1 LTPSLARTRH
11 PRPVH
16 RPTLAAQLPESVLQR
31 PVPVGAAEPSRWS
44 RPTPF
49 FGREP
54 VRGEPHT
61 PSLHFSRQGCRWS
74 RRIPAS
80 PPPLGSRDPIAWPH
94 FFSGSNPRTEG
105 ISVRH

>member
-1 LTPSLARTRH
+1 LTPSLARIQH

-16 RPTLAAQLPESVLQR
+16 RPTRAAQSPERVLQR
-31 PVPVGAAEPSRWS
+31 PVPVGAAEPPRRS
-44 RPTPF
+44 RPAPF

-61 PSLHFSRQGCRWS
+61 PSLHFSCQGHRQS
-74 RRIPAS
+74 RRIPVS

-94 FFSGSNPRTEG
+94 FFPGSNPRTEG